1 MKSLVR
7 RSIQRAARIAAQE
20 FVAELSRSGV
30 VFGSQELSAAPQT
43 SPQPEPVRIDV
54 EDALRQLSSNV
65 SKARLNHFYT
75 WNHRWVALL
84 AERNRRTA
92 VSTYDF
98 IDAEMPEAVFRMDQF
113 ELVASR
119 ASEIMELG
127 GAILDLG
134 VYKGASTRALCRIF
148 PDVIIHGFDSFEGLP
163 GDWSHVLKGDFGDV
177 EGRLPDVPDN
187 AVLHKGWFDDTLP
200 VWVDSHGDGPISLL
214 RVDCDIYSS
223 TKTIFDTVGHLLV
236 PGTWVVFDELVGYR
250 GWEHHEHRAFTEF
263 MATRPDLDV
272 HYEGYGLTYVM
283 ARLVAGSSS

>member
-1 MKSLVR
+1 M
-7 RSIQRAARIAAQE
+7 
-20 FVAELSRSGV
+20 
-30 VFGSQELSAAPQT
+30 
-43 SPQPEPVRIDV
+43 RIDV

-84 AERNRRTA
+84 AERNRRAA

-98 IDAEMPEAVFRMDQF
+98 VDAEMPEAVFRMDQF
-113 ELVASR
+113 ELIESR
-119 ASEIMELG
+119 ASEIMELD

-148 PDVIIHGFDSFEGLP
+148 PEVTIHGFDSFEGLP

-177 EGRLPDVPDN
+177 AGRLPEVPDN

-200 VWVDSHGDGPISLL
+200 VWVEAHGDGPISLL

-236 PGTWVVFDELVGYR
+236 PGTWVVFDELIGYR
-250 GWEHHEHRAFTEF
+250 GWEHHEYRAFSEF

-272 HYEGYGLTYVM
+272 RYEGYGLTYVI
-283 ARLVAGSSS
+283 AQIVAAD